1 MTLSKRLSLIGSMV
15 RSGSRVCD
23 VGTDHGYLPAFLYK
37 SGKCESVCATDI
49 KEKPLLS
56 ARKNLAAAGAEGVEL
71 YLCDGLD
78 KITREMA
85 DTVII
90 AGMGGEVIS
99 GIIARADF
107 LRDNT
112 VTLILQPT
120 TSADKLREFLAAN
133 GFAVLCEKA
142 ISENGKLYSVI
153 QCAFCETRYP
163 IDGVRK
169 YIGFIKPDYEDGR
182 AYIEKQYRI
191 IEKRVEELE
200 NAGMNDYRQRED
212 KETLAKLKKLLGE
225 GEKNGV

>member
-1 MTLSKRLSLIGSMV
+1 MMLSKRLSLIGSMV
-15 RSGSRVCD
+15 KSGSRVCD

-37 SGKCESVCATDI
+37 SGKCASVCATDI
-49 KEKPLLS
+49 REKPLLS
-56 ARKNLAAAGAEGVEL
+56 ARKNLAAAGAEGVAL
-71 YLCDGLD
+71 YLCDGLE

-99 GIIARADF
+99 GIIERAGF

-133 GFAVLCEKA
+133 GFGVLCEKA
-142 ISENGKLYSVI
+142 VKENGILYSVML
-153 QCAFCETRYP
+153 CAYCGKAY
-163 IDGVRK
+163 ILDCVRRN
-169 YIGFIKPDYEDGR
+169 IGLITPDYDDGR
-182 AYIEKQYRI
+182 AYIEKQYAI
-191 IEKRVEELE
+191 TKKRADELK
-200 NAGMNDYRQRED
+200 NANTNAARFNED
-212 KETLAKLKKLLGE
+212 TKILSMLQKLLGE